1 MSKKFVK
8 IFFFL
13 IFLIFVAI
21 TYFKISDNDRGQ
33 KVIIEQL
40 LIEKIEEIEEN
51 YDNSSIIENVNYTSK
66 DSKGNEYNVKSLK
79 GEIDYSDPDTIYLT
93 NVEALIKL
101 TNSNNIKIRSDF
113 GKYNTANFDTIF
125 SKNVIIKYLDNTIT
139 GDYLDFSIGRNTMII
154 SRNVIY
160 KNSNNILMSDV
171 IEIDIETKDT
181 KIFMYEKKKKV
192 NIKNK

>member
-13 IFLIFVAI
+13 IFLIIVVI
-21 TYFKISDNDRGQ
+21 IYFKISDSNRGK
-33 KVIIEQL
+33 KVKIEQP
-40 LIEKIEEIEEN
+40 LIEKIEEN
-51 YDNSSIIENVNYTSK
+51 YDNSNIIENVNYKSK
-66 DSKGNEYNVKSLK
+66 DSKGNEYHVKSIK

-101 TNSNNIKIRSDF
+101 TNSNNIKITSDF
-113 GKYNTANFDTIF
+113 GKYNTVNFDTIF

-171 IEIDIETKDT
+171 VEIDIETKDT

>member
-8 IFFFL
+8 NFFFL
-13 IFLIFVAI
+13 IFLILVTI
-21 TYFKISDNDRGQ
+21 IYFQIFYKDKDQKIKIDQS
-33 KVIIEQL
+33 
-40 LIEKIEEIEEN
+40 LIEKIEEN
-51 YDNSSIIENVNYTSK
+51 YSNSNIIENVNYTSK

-139 GDYLDFSIGRNTMII
+139 GDYLDFSFKRNTMII

-160 KNSNNILMSDV
+160 TNSENILKSDV
-171 IEIDIETKDT
+171 MEVDIVTKDT